1 MMLRIGISLSQLEKY
16 VLNNLS
22 DKENLANSFLRAGAK
37 NIISTLWP
45 VDDQITQKFMKVFYN
60 ELVKNKNINLALR
73 KTKIIIKEQ
82 YKEPNYWAPFV
93 LIQNKI

>member
-1 MMLRIGISLSQLEKY
+1 MRKIFIFFFLFSL
-16 VLNNLS
+16 LS
-22 DKENLANSFLRAGAK
+22 CSSDQDDNDQD
-37 NIISTLWP
+37 II
-45 VDDQITQKFMKVFYN
+45 DDQITQKFMKVFYN